1 MQTTVDKFGRI
12 IIPKKIRDHL
22 GLEPGTSVEIEE
34 DKGRLVFTVA
44 HEQPMLEYEDGIL
57 IYTGT
62 LTGDVDETLSQVRGN
77 RIARHHF
84 S

>member
-1 MQTTVDKFGRI
+1 MQTTIDKFGRI
-12 IIPKKIRDHL
+12 IIPKKVRENF
-22 GLEPGTSVEIEE
+22 GLKPGTSVDIEE
-34 DKGRLVFTVA
+34 DKDRLVLTVA

-57 IYTGT
+57 VYTGT
-62 LTGDVDETLSQVRGN
+62 LTGDVGETLSQVREN